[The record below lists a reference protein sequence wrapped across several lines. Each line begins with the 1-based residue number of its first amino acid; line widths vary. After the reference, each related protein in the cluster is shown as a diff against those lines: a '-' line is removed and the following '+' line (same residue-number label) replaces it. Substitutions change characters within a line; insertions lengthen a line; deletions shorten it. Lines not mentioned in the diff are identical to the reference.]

1 MLGKFNRIGQFLFI
15 MLAIALPNVCMAV
28 NTNMGTFANEGITS
42 LTCFGVRWE
51 IIIFSLTL
59 VAVAIFYKRTT
70 DAAIIGT
77 AVLVIYK
84 LVADPEFSL
93 QTLSSPLYITT
104 YLDLINLTGMLLG
117 FGILADNFA
126 KSNLP
131 YKIPKILP
139 NNIWGGIIL
148 LLIVFVLS
156 SFLDNIASAMIG
168 CTIAY
173 TVFNKKL
180 HIGYVV
186 AIVAASNAGGC
197 GSVVGDTTTTL
208 IWLAGH
214 SPKDVVLAYVPAVI
228 AIFVLAAIASAQQVK
243 YSPMVIS
250 EETSNS
256 KINWVKLFLV
266 VLILVLCIIAN
277 AVLSFPA
284 FGIWVAI
291 YIGKFITDID
301 WKITPESLSS
311 TIFLL
316 VLVFS
321 ANLIPLGNLPT
332 PSDMST
338 FVIGLISGVFNN
350 IPLTQLCLEQG
361 GYSWGLLSFAV
372 GFGGSM
378 VWFGSSAGVAVCD
391 MVPKARSMLNW
402 MRYGWHTLLA
412 YFIAFWGSVLLAKCF
427 LGH

>member
-1 MLGKFNRIGQFLFI
+1 MLSNFNKKYLTIMAAIMTFFI
-15 MLAIALPNVCMAV
+15 SAPCFAI
-28 NTNMGTFANEGITS
+28 NTQKGTFENEGLTA
-42 LTCFGVRWE
+42 LTCFGIRWE
-51 IIIFSLTL
+51 IVIFALTL

-77 AVLVIYK
+77 AILVIFK
-84 LVADPEFSL
+84 LVAAPDF
-93 QTLSSPLYITT
+93 TLMTLKSPQYITT

-131 YKIPKILP
+131 SKIPLFLP
-139 NNIWGGIIL
+139 NNVFGAVSL
-148 LLIVFVLS
+148 LGIVFVTS

-173 TVFNKKL
+173 TLFNKKL

-214 SPKDVVLAYVPAVI
+214 PATDVVLAYIPAII
-228 AIFVLAAIASAQQVK
+228 AMLVLAFVASKQQVN
-243 YSPMVIS
+243 YSPIS
-250 EETSNS
+250 IPENAGSI
-256 KINWVKLFLV
+256 KINWVKVFLV
-266 VLILVLCIIAN
+266 FSILALCIASN
-277 AVLSFPA
+277 AILSFPA
-284 FGIWVAI
+284 FGIWLAI
-291 YIGKFITDID
+291 YIGKFYTDID
-301 WKITPESLSS
+301 WKLTPESFSS

-321 ANLIPLGNLPT
+321 ANLIPLGDMPSPT
-332 PSDMST
+332 DMST

-350 IPLTQLCLEQG
+350 IPLTQLCLEQN
-361 GYSWGLLSFAV
+361 GYHWGLLSFAV

-391 MVPKARSMLNW
+391 IVPKARSMYNW
-402 MRYGWHTLLA
+402 IKYGWHTIFA
-412 YFIAFWGSVLLAKCF
+412 YFVAFWSSVLLMTLCS
-427 LGH
+427 